1 MSENRRIS
9 LKNVA
14 TGVLSGA
21 AVLPRR
27 NLHALPDGN
36 ATGAHV
42 LSIRR
47 FGATGNDKTNE
58 ATAVNGRPVYPSA
71 MRNFGLNSCVRT
83 TLWIVTCLCRFGA
96 VPALAAQ
103 PPLATISVQ
112 TKSLGRQ
119 IPKDFVGF
127 SLEVS
132 TAGQGLQSFAE
143 GGKAASRR
151 AEYSLGSIGAPNH
164 GFFQFMRNLGP
175 GILRLG
181 GNSQDNTCWNP
192 SAAPHP
198 DGCQGALSAADFR
211 LYSAAAKASDWRLIV
226 GLNLKQNSSQW
237 ALNEVLQG
245 IAKEVKPEQVLGL
258 EIGNEPDLFGPPSR
272 LKTYSPADHVK
283 EFLAHI
289 HALQTNPTTAQYPV
303 IGPATCCRWRNA
315 RDLATFMDGVGPAN
329 LKLVTVHEYP
339 TTTCNG
345 RKVTVAQLLAADL
358 MTRFNEEARTW
369 VAAARERKLPIALA
383 ETNSASCGGMPGV
396 SNTFASALWGLD
408 WLFSNA
414 EDGFTSVNFHISYR
428 PGGSSYNPV
437 ETYREAGQQYENIAQ
452 PLYYAMY
459 LFAHSASGQHLLR
472 AETQAAANVRAYATT
487 GCDTCAVN
495 VVIINKDAT
504 AAGRVRVHLG
514 ARAASGKLLLLKAP
528 DLDSPSSAVTY
539 GGGQFDSNGRIAA
552 PHTTQVQANAHGDYE
567 FVLPHAA
574 AALLII
580 PRHAAR

>member
-1 MSENRRIS
+1 MSENRRIF

-14 TGVLSGA
+14 SGLLPWA
-21 AVLPRR
+21 VVLPGR

-36 ATGAHV
+36 AAGAHA

-47 FGATGNDKTNE
+47 FGATGDDKTNE
-58 ATAVNGRPVYPSA
+58 APAINGRPVYPSA
-71 MRNFGLNSCVRT
+71 MRNFSLNTCVRT
-83 TLWIVTCLCRFGA
+83 TLWIAACLCGFGA
-96 VPALAAQ
+96 VPALAVQ

-132 TAGQGLQSFAE
+132 TAGQGLQSFGE
-143 GGKAASRR
+143 GGKTASRR
-151 AEYSLGSIGAPNH
+151 AEYSLGSAGAPNQ

-198 DGCQGALSAADFR
+198 DRCQGTLSAADFR
-211 LYSAAAKASDWRLIV
+211 LYSEAAKASGWRLIV
-226 GLNLKQNSSQW
+226 GLNLAQNSSQW
-237 ALNEVLQG
+237 ALNEVTQG
-245 IAKEVKPEQVLGL
+245 IAREIKPEQILGL

-272 LKTYSPADHVK
+272 PKTYSPADHVK
-283 EFLAHI
+283 ELLAYI
-289 HALQTNPTTAQYPV
+289 HAFQTNAATGKYPV

-315 RDLATFMDGVGPAN
+315 RDLGTFMDGVGPAN

-345 RKVTVAQLLAADL
+345 RKVTVAQLLTADL
-358 MTRFNEEARTW
+358 MTRFNDEARTW

-396 SNTFASALWGLD
+396 SNAFASALWGLD

-414 EDGFTSVNFHISYR
+414 ENGFASVNFHISYR

-437 ETYREAGQQYENIAQ
+437 ETYGGARQQYENIAR

-459 LFAHSASGQHLLR
+459 LFAHSASGQHLLP
-472 AETQAAANVRAYATT
+472 AETQTTANIRAYATT
-487 GCDTCAVN
+487 GCPTCAVK
-495 VVIINKDAT
+495 VVVVNKDAT
-504 AAGRVRVHLG
+504 AFGRVRVHLDTNMG
-514 ARAASGKLLLLKAP
+514 TGKLLLLKAP
-528 DLDSPSSAVTY
+528 DLNSPSSAVTY
-539 GGGQFDSNGRIAA
+539 GGGQFDSNGHIAA
-552 PHTTQVQANAHGDYE
+552 PHATDVRTNGNGDYE
-567 FVLPHAA
+567 FDLPHAA
-574 AALLII
+574 AALLIV